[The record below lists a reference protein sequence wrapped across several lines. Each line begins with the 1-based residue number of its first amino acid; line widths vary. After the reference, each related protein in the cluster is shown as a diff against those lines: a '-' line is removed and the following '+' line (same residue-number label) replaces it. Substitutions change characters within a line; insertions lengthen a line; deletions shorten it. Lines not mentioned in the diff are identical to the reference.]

1 METEIE
7 GNSGVLKCYIS
18 QSSSKVKHAGQGNQ
32 LLIANFGFPIVKP
45 IQGTDLF
52 HKELIERVANQSGW
66 TVVSLVCSGLG
77 GSSGSFSPMGW
88 CDDIETVSRY
98 FVEST
103 KVKSVLLVGYDF
115 SADVCLAVA
124 ARSEFVR
131 GVATVSPIISLES
144 YIDNPLQLAAKAQ
157 GVGVKV
163 PRKSSELVP
172 WSDQLREISPIE
184 SANRLKD
191 KEWLVIHGRDDEQ
204 VREGELRDFLNI
216 HGSAAESHFVSAA
229 DHQLVTDPRM
239 VAILLGWMERN
250 N

>member
-1 METEIE
+1 MEIEIE
-7 GNSGVLKCYIS
+7 GNSGILKCYIS

-52 HKELIERVANQSGW
+52 HRELVERVANQSGW

-88 CDDIETVSRY
+88 CDDIESAARF
-98 FVEST
+98 FVESN

-115 SADVCLAVA
+115 SADVCLHVA
-124 ARSEFVR
+124 AKSEFVR
-131 GVATVSPIISLES
+131 GVATVSPIVSLEP
-144 YIDNPLQLAAKAQ
+144 YIENPHQLAARAQ
-157 GVGVKV
+157 DVGVKV
-163 PRKSSELVP
+163 PRKSLELVD
-172 WSDQLREISPIE
+172 WSDQLKEISPAR
-184 SANRLKD
+184 SADRLKD

-204 VREGELRDFLNI
+204 VGESELRDFLSI
-216 HGSAAESHFVSAA
+216 HGSGAESHIVSAA